1 MINLMS
7 HYIDGFLIP
16 LPKENIEAYAALAD
30 KAGDIWKE
38 HGALEYWECVADD
51 LEVKDMVS
59 FLQSANAGPDDTVIF
74 AWAVFKSREHRDE
87 VNAKIMADP
96 RLHEMCNPERPNFDF
111 KKMAYGGF
119 KTLIKK

>member
-1 MINLMS
+1 MS
-7 HYIDGFLIP
+7 NYIDGFLIP
-16 LPKENIEAYAALAD
+16 LPKDKLDEYAAIAN

-51 LEVKDMVS
+51 LEVKDMIS
-59 FLQSANAGPDDTVIF
+59 FRQSANAGPDDTVIF
-74 AWAVFKSREHRDE
+74 AWVVFKSREHRDE
-87 VNAKIMADP
+87 VNSKIMADP
-96 RLHEMCNPERPNFDF
+96 RLKDMCDPTNQPFDC

>member
-1 MINLMS
+1 M
-7 HYIDGFLIP
+7 
-16 LPKENIEAYAALAD
+16 AD

-51 LEVKDMVS
+51 LDTKEMVS
-59 FLQSANAGPDDTVIF
+59 FRLSSNAGPDDTVIF
-74 AWAVFKSREHRDE
+74 AWAVFNSREHRDE

-96 RLHEMCNPERPNFDF
+96 RLNDLCDPVNQPFDC

-119 KTLIKK
+119 KTLVQK

>member
-1 MINLMS
+1 MNTMS
-7 HYIDGFLIP
+7 NYIDGFLIP
-16 LPKENIEAYAALAD
+16 LPKNRIDDYTAIAN

-38 HGALEYWECVADD
+38 HGALEYWECIADD

-59 FLQSANAGPDDTVIF
+59 FMQSANAGPDDTVIF

-87 VNAKIMADP
+87 VNAKIHADP
-96 RLHEMCNPERPNFDF
+96 RLMEMCNPSNPSFDY
-111 KKMAYGGF
+111 KKMAYAGF

>member
-1 MINLMS
+1 MS

-16 LPKENIEAYAALAD
+16 IPKNKVDEYAAMAN

-38 HGALEYWECVADD
+38 HGALEYWECVGDD

-59 FLQSANAGPDDTVIF
+59 FRQSANAGPEDTVIF
-74 AWAVFKSREHRDE
+74 AWVVFTSRQHRDE
-87 VNAKIMADP
+87 VNSKIMADP
-96 RLHEMCNPERPNFDF
+96 RLQEMCDPNNPLFDY

-119 KTLIKK
+119 KALIRK